1 MIIGCNNCG
10 KEFTPKRPEQKYCT
24 ASCRVKAFNTRKNA
38 FLTPQINANDMDNIN
53 EPLTP
58 IETHTSNKIDAMIE
72 RILSERQA
80 VYESKME
87 AMKKEYE
94 NKILEL
100 RLTDLERKVK
110 DLESAHEESSQGI
123 KMQDVMAGVG
133 SYFAT
138 QMSSKLNESTPKKET
153 K

>member
-1 MIIGCNNCG
+1 MTIGCDNCG

-24 ASCRVKAFNTRKNA
+24 PSCRVKAFNARKNA
-38 FLTPQINANDMDNIN
+38 ILTHQINANDMDNIN
-53 EPLTP
+53 AHLTT

-80 VYESKME
+80 VYESKMA
-87 AMKKEYE
+87 AMQKEYE

-100 RLTDLERKVK
+100 RLSDLERKVK

-138 QMSSKLNESTPKKET
+138 QMSSKLNDSPKKET

>member
-1 MIIGCNNCG
+1 MGLR
-10 KEFTPKRPEQKYCT
+10 FLALSVQSR
-24 ASCRVKAFNTRKNA
+24 AKAKGVESLVNKLSMLMPVA
-38 FLTPQINANDMDNIN
+38 I
-53 EPLTP
+53 
-58 IETHTSNKIDAMIE
+58 NKIAGKPIFPVQDQSVMMMLRGWVSSIISSPEKMQAM
-72 RILSERQA
+72 Q
-80 VYESKME
+80 
-87 AMKKEYE
+87 KEYE

-100 RLTDLERKVK
+100 RLTELERKVK

-138 QMSSKLNESTPKKET
+138 QMSSKMNESTPKNET

>member
-1 MIIGCNNCG
+1 MECNNCG
-10 KEFTPKRPEQKYCT
+10 KEFTPNRPEQKYCS
-24 ASCRVKAFNTRKNA
+24 ASCRVKSFNARKNA
-38 FLTPQINANDMDNIN
+38 LETHNFNANDMESIN
-53 EPLTP
+53 APVTT

-80 VYESKME
+80 VYESKMQ
-87 AMKKEYE
+87 AMQKEYE

-138 QMSSKLNESTPKKET
+138 QMSSKMNESTPKKET

>member
-1 MIIGCNNCG
+1 M
-10 KEFTPKRPEQKYCT
+10 ETQ
-24 ASCRVKAFNTRKNA
+24 
-38 FLTPQINANDMDNIN
+38 QINGT
-53 EPLTP
+53 LTP

-80 VYESKME
+80 VYESKMA
-87 AMKKEYE
+87 AMQKEYE

-100 RLTDLERKVK
+100 RLSDLERKVK
-110 DLESAHEESSQGI
+110 DLETAHEESSQGI

-138 QMSSKLNESTPKKET
+138 QMSNQTT
-153 K
+153 KSDGK